1 MPKATRA
8 VENAAR
14 KLVRQR
20 DGHQCLMCGVSIVDI
35 PSSIHHRINRG
46 AGGSAKLERASLLV
60 RMCGTGTTGCHGYV
74 TEHPKAA
81 ADTGWLLPKNN
92 QDIDPITEP
101 ILTYLGWFTLDDAG
115 AKHAHDWADALVG
128 EAYGP

>member
-8 VENAAR
+8 AENAAR
-14 KLVRQR
+14 KLVRSR

-74 TEHPKAA
+74 TTNPAVAA
-81 ADTGWLLPKNN
+81 ISGWLLPKNN
-92 QDIDPITEP
+92 PDIDPTTEP
-101 ILTYLGWFTLDDAG
+101 ILTFKGWRLLDDEGGTHACDPPGEVAG
-115 AKHAHDWADALVG
+115 
-128 EAYGP
+128 

>member
-20 DGHQCLMCGVSIVDI
+20 DGSRCLMCGVSIVDI

-60 RMCGTGTTGCHGYV
+60 RLCGTGTTGDHGWV
-74 TEHPKAA
+74 TEHPKLAA
-81 ADTGWLLPKNN
+81 QTGWLLPKNN
-92 QDIDPITEP
+92 PDIDPTAEP
-101 ILTYLGWFTLDDAG
+101 ILTYKGWLILDDDGGMHACDPPEEVAG
-115 AKHAHDWADALVG
+115 
-128 EAYGP
+128 